1 MNKPHQRGVGRAP
14 SICSHA
20 PSQGRLWRGLLHL
33 LAVSLVAAVS
43 NVTASCGSVVSKL
56 PQPNL
61 PTAVASN
68 TQEFAG
74 VQVCSRCHSANDTVM
89 RDRKGRDVSPIG
101 EWQISMMALAAR
113 DPYFLA
119 AMAREQRTRPAQR
132 AAIDDL
138 CLRCHA
144 PVGHAAARLAGQQLA
159 LADLLNNP
167 ATFAALA
174 REGVTCVGCH
184 AALAD
189 GLGEP
194 SSFTGKLSL
203 RTDRVVFGLVAAL
216 MAAAMEQMIQMRA
229 ERGAHMGRSALC
241 GSCHTVELPGVA
253 GDKILEQGTYLEWRA
268 SGFSTEQAAPTSYA
282 AECQTCHMPTTDQD
296 GDAFSTAMS
305 TRPIDAPLRSPYA
318 RHALVGGSAY
328 LLQSLAPF
336 AAWLGAGVSAADL
349 QSAALRSAA
358 LLRSAA
364 KLSMEVAGSAD
375 AHGPIDVAI
384 RVENLTGHKLP
395 TGYPSR
401 RMWLHVQAFDRR
413 GQLVFESGAHH
424 QGRIVGVDGRSETVV
439 PDVGRLTAGGPPSIW
454 QAVPV
459 GADARV
465 THLQLGV
472 AKFVKDNRILPLG
485 WRSADADP
493 RLAPIGVA
501 NVAQHQ
507 PGAATVRVA
516 LPGSAVGVSAELLYQ
531 AIPPA
536 TIASYDPSSD
546 ALAARFR
553 MITAPPPIPTVMA
566 VAKLA
571 LALRIGAHPAR

>member
-1 MNKPHQRGVGRAP
+1 MMTAGCG
-14 SICSHA
+14 S
-20 PSQGRLWRGLLHL
+20 
-33 LAVSLVAAVS
+33 AVS
-43 NVTASCGSVVSKL
+43 KI
-56 PQPNL
+56 PQANL
-61 PTAVASN
+61 PTAVAAN

-74 VQVCSRCHSANDTVM
+74 VQVCSRCHSANATIM
-89 RDRKGRDVSPIG
+89 RDSKGRDVSPIG
-101 EWQISMMALAAR
+101 EWQVSMMGLAAR

-119 AMAREQRTRPAQR
+119 ALAREQRTRPAQR
-132 AAIDDL
+132 EAIDDL

-144 PVGHAAARLAGQQLA
+144 PVGHAAARLAGQRLA
-159 LADLLNNP
+159 LADLLNSP
-167 ATFAALA
+167 TTFAALA

-184 AALAD
+184 AAKPD

-194 SSFTGKLSL
+194 ASFNGKLSL
-203 RTDRVVFGLVAAL
+203 RTDRVVFGLLAAP
-216 MAAAMEQMIQMRA
+216 MIAAMEQMIQMRA

-241 GSCHTVELPGVA
+241 GSCHTVEVPGVA
-253 GDKILEQGTYLEWRA
+253 GDQILEQGTYLEWRA
-268 SGFSTEQAAPTSYA
+268 SGFSTELAAPTSYA
-282 AECQTCHMPTTDQD
+282 AECQACHMPATDQD

-305 TRPIDAPLRSPYA
+305 TRPTIAPLRSPYA

-349 QSAALRSAA
+349 QSAALRSTT
-358 LLRSAA
+358 LLQSAA
-364 KLSMEVAGSAD
+364 KLSIEVADAAD
-375 AHGPIDVAI
+375 ARGAINVAI

-401 RMWLHVQAFDRR
+401 RMWLHVQALDRR
-413 GQLVFESGAHH
+413 GRIVFESGAHRDGH
-424 QGRIVGVDGRSETVV
+424 IVGVDGHGETVV
-439 PDVGRLTAGGPPSIW
+439 PDVARVTAGGPPSIW

-472 AKFVKDNRILPLG
+472 AKFAKDNRILPLG

-493 RLAPIGVA
+493 RLTPIGVA
-501 NVAQHQ
+501 NAAQHQ
-507 PGAATVRVA
+507 AGAATVRVI
-516 LPGSAVGVSAELLYQ
+516 LPDTAVMITAELLYQ

-546 ALAARFR
+546 PLAARFR
-553 MITAPPPIPTVMA
+553 MITAAPPIPTVMA
-566 VAKLA
+566 VAKLEM
-571 LALRIGAHPAR
+571 ALRIGAHAAR